1 MPYIVDVLTGFPPFP
16 YEQKHLLEQLHNA
29 WGGQFF
35 NLDRIKEIQFNAGVK
50 ERALSRPVQDYAELN
65 NWEARQKVWE
75 EVALELAIQL
85 TEKML
90 NSWGKFGLDVASIGT
105 IISNSITGFAVP
117 SIEARL
123 MNKFS
128 FNVNTRRIPIFG
140 LGCLGGASLIN
151 RGAEIL
157 TAKPKEALLFLS
169 VELCSLTLRFGDTSM
184 ANVVASAL
192 FGDGAGLV
200 LMVGDQHPLRE
211 KATFQHLGGLSE
223 FFPNT
228 ERVMG
233 WDTASDGL
241 KIVLSSDVPKFA
253 SEKIPPLL
261 KRLEQQMSQGAS
273 KDQSFQTQFLLGH
286 PGGPKVLEAIKKS
299 LPEHSK
305 TLELSEQSLA
315 AHGNLSSVSILNILE
330 RYMASPLRK
339 PGLGGQFFA
348 LGPGFCAEAG
358 ALRIV

>member
-1 MPYIVDVLTGFPPFP
+1 MPYIVDVLTEFPAFH
-16 YEQKHLLEQLHNA
+16 YEQKHLLQRLHAA
-29 WGGQFF
+29 WEGQFF
-35 NLDRIKEIQFNAGVK
+35 NLDRIKEIQLNAGVK
-50 ERALSRPVQDYAELN
+50 ERALSRPVEDYAHLN
-65 NWEARQKVWE
+65 NWESRQKVWE
-75 EVALELAIQL
+75 EVALELAVNL

-90 NSWGKFGLDVASIGT
+90 NRWGNRGLDVASIGT
-105 IISNSITGFAVP
+105 IISNSITGFTVP
-117 SIEARL
+117 SIEAKL

-128 FNVNTRRIPIFG
+128 FNVNARRVPIFG

-151 RGAEIL
+151 RGAELLI
-157 TAKPKEALLFLS
+157 AKPKEALLFLS
-169 VELCSLTLRFGDTSM
+169 VELCSLALRFGDTSM

-211 KATFQHLGGLSE
+211 KAAFQHLGGLSE

-261 KRLEQQMSQGAS
+261 KRLEHQMSADS
-273 KDQSFQTQFLLGH
+273 TNEENFQTQFLLGH
-286 PGGPKVLEAIKKS
+286 PGGPKVLEAIKEA
-299 LPEHSK
+299 LPLHAK

-315 AHGNLSSVSILNILE
+315 AHGNLSSVSILNIME
-330 RYMASPLRK
+330 RFMASPLRI

-358 ALRIV
+358 AIRTV